1 MKKTIIL
8 FTIISVFIACKK
20 DSAKI
25 DQNDIFQ
32 YYSMYYNAE
41 TNETTCLAHFYKKKE
56 NGRTLKLGSSSSVTV
71 NGILMEQSSLAYKA
85 TFNGQLDTAIFV
97 FVDENGT
104 SYTNMATSVSSIAN
118 AYEYYIYKSN
128 AVNDWYF
135 DGIPIQENEEVV
147 VTLINNTDVS
157 SSSTSKNDNEG
168 ANFVPIKSTDTENL
182 NLGLATARTKR
193 TRIIETGNFAAAG
206 GIIYS
211 SYHSLSHNVSVE

>member
-1 MKKTIIL
+1 M
-8 FTIISVFIACKK
+8 
-20 DSAKI
+20 
-25 DQNDIFQ
+25 N
-32 YYSMYYNAE
+32 YNAE

-56 NGRTLKLGSSSSVTV
+56 NGRTLKLGSNSSVSV
-71 NGILMEQSSLAYKA
+71 NGVTMEHSSLAYKA
-85 TFNGQLDTAIFV
+85 SFNGQLDTAIFV
-97 FVDENGT
+97 FTDENGT
-104 SYTNMATSVSSIAN
+104 TYTNMATSVSSIAN
-118 AYEYYIYKSN
+118 ASVYYFYKSN

-147 VTLINNTDVS
+147 VTLVNNTDLR

-168 ANFVPIKSTDTENL
+168 AAYVQIRSTDTENL

-211 SYHSLSHNVSVE
+211 SYHSYSSNVSVE